1 MSQLFGH
8 FSHYFFILVFVVIFI
23 ARTGMWRRGGFFA
36 RRLFARNQK
45 SQQASAAAPLNT
57 PIQPSN
63 NARPEKQGETDLPQS
78 VLNRITQEEA
88 HPKPWTSGLSVNDW
102 LLSKRYKMQPLRL
115 VLGTSYFQ
123 NGFSEQFY
131 ANFYQSGEMESV
143 EHALYTSCELAVQRL
158 QKEAQLLGANAVV
171 AVRMHTRIADLLSH
185 QVECTFTGTAV
196 TIPGLP
202 ESDHPILCTVSM
214 PEFIKLMECG
224 SIPVGLSMGAGVYYE
239 KQSIMKMLRGLN
251 YNNQEMPDCTR
262 ATYAAKHIA
271 MTQIQADTQR
281 LKADGCITHK
291 SHHFVRTI
299 RSQGNNDNNICGFA
313 IHFIVFGTA
322 IANGNAADMPNFK
335 LALAVN
341 PSQGKHYV

>member
-1 MSQLFGH
+1 MHH
-8 FSHYFFILVFVVIFI
+8 FFVYIEHIIFILAIIFFFS
-23 ARTGMWRRGGFFA
+23 RLRRRRRRGFFM
-36 RRLFARNQK
+36 RRLFARNK
-45 SQQASAAAPLNT
+45 MSQQASATAPLSA

-78 VLNRITQEEA
+78 VLSRIAQEEA
-88 HPKPWTSGLSVNDW
+88 QPKPWTSSLSVNDW

-143 EHALYTSCELAVQRL
+143 EHALYTSCGLAIQRL

-171 AVRMHTRIADLLSH
+171 AVRMHARIGDLFSH

-224 SIPVGLSMGAGVYYE
+224 SIPIGLSIGAGVYYE
-239 KQSIMKMLRGLN
+239 NQSTRKILRGLSYKN
-251 YNNQEMPDCTR
+251 REMPDCTR

-271 MTQIQADTQR
+271 MTQLQADIKR
-281 LKADGCITHK
+281 LKADGCIAHRK
-291 SHHFVRTI
+291 HHFVRTI
-299 RSQGNNDNNICGFA
+299 RSQRDNDNNICGFA
-313 IHFIVFGTA
+313 IHFIIFGTA
-322 IANGNAADMPNFK
+322 IANSNTADMPDFK
-335 LALAVN
+335 LALVVN
-341 PSQGKHYV
+341 SL